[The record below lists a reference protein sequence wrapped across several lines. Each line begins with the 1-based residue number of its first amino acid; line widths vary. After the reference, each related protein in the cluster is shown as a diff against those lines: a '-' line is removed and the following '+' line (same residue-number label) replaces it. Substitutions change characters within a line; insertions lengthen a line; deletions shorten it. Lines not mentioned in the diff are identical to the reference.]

1 MPSTP
6 HRLGEVIRH
15 PTLLLRRVKWLGA
28 ARIAAKQAVD
38 RASRAVWRVPLD
50 RDNTVGMLNDYVVQ
64 VSRDG
69 VVNFPQPA
77 TVAGEPPAPLGG
89 YEIPLEPEYVWRLAR
104 DETIRSM
111 RITSS
116 GTILLNHR
124 LLLDTDFGSL
134 AGIREL
140 PLKKRRRVRV
150 DTAIAPWSHKWAT
163 YYEFVFHVLAK
174 LCRIKGAIDSSTW
187 NASSVCYPRLNL
199 SFERE
204 YLSLLGLDEGSLVD
218 TRTNVDV
225 QARTIVISNNQ
236 GSHSRLP
243 SPASIAGLRGALL
256 GEAHESVRSGRRLY
270 LSRVGWKRQ
279 VLNET
284 EVRRLVSSLD
294 FEVVETIPP
303 SVREQIRMFSEAS
316 LIVSPHGSALTNLV
330 WCATGTRV
338 VELFSRSFTP
348 PMYAYISH
356 VLGLDYSC
364 LADAASGEHHWTN
377 MHKDMHVNMRSLA
390 TAIENAGHV

>member
-1 MPSTP
+1 MPSALRT
-6 HRLGEVIRH
+6 LGDVIRH
-15 PTLLLRRVKWLGA
+15 PALLLRRVKWLGA

-50 RDNTVGMLNDYVVQ
+50 REDTVDVLKDYVVH

-69 VVNFPQPA
+69 VVTFPRPA
-77 TVAGEPPAPLGG
+77 AVVGEPSAPIGG
-89 YEIPLEPEYVWRLAR
+89 YEIPLEPEYVWTLAR
-104 DETIRSM
+104 DETIRSI

-116 GTILLNHR
+116 GTILLNNR

-134 AGIREL
+134 AGIRES
-140 PLKKRRRVRV
+140 PLKKRRPVRV
-150 DTAIAPWSHKWAT
+150 DTAIVPWSHKWAT
-163 YYEFVFHVLAK
+163 YYEFVFHILAK

-199 SFERE
+199 PFERE

-218 TRTNVDV
+218 TRTSVDV
-225 QARTIVISNNQ
+225 QARAVVISNNQ

-243 SPASIAGLRGALL
+243 SPASIAGLRGSLL
-256 GEAHESVRSGRRLY
+256 GKAESVHGGRRLY
-270 LSRVGWKRQ
+270 LSREGWKRQ
-279 VLNET
+279 VRNEA
-284 EVRRLVSSLD
+284 EVRRLVLSLGLD
-294 FEVVETIPP
+294 VVETIPP

-330 WCATGTRV
+330 WCAPGTRV
-338 VELFSRSFTP
+338 LELFSRSFTP

-356 VLGLDYSC
+356 VLGLEYSC
-364 LADAASGEHHWTN
+364 LVDAASGEHHWTN
-377 MHKDMHVNMRSLA
+377 MHKDMNVNIRSLA
-390 TAIENAGHV
+390 TAIEDA